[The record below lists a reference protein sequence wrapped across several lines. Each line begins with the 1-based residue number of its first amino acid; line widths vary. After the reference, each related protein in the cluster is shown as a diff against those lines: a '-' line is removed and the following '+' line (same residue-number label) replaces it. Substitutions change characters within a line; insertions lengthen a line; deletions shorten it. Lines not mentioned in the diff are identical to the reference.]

1 LYYPKFLPHIYVLD
15 NNYSIKY
22 MADIKASRLVQPKKG
37 SAALSL
43 AMTMLIKLRM
53 QHQLILAIG
62 SNFVGKYRL

>member
-1 LYYPKFLPHIYVLD
+1 
-15 NNYSIKY
+15 